1 MYRLRDGQWRT
12 DFRSTRMSATISKST
27 PILFVERI
35 EASLPFFEAVGF
47 VKVMDVPD
55 GDRLGFCILDCAG
68 VEVML
73 QSYALLAADMPALND
88 AARGRSFLFMEVPDL
103 AAVEAAL
110 TGHTVYMPRRS
121 TFYGSEETGFIEP
134 GGHYVT
140 FAQFAKE
147 S

>member
-1 MYRLRDGQWRT
+1 MSRT
-12 DFRSTRMSATISKST
+12 VRKST

-55 GDRLGFCILDCAG
+55 GDRFGFCILDCAG

-73 QSYALLAADMPALND
+73 QSCASLAADMRRA
-88 AARGRSFLFMEVPDL
+88 AARGRGFLFMEVPDL

-110 TGHTVYMPRRS
+110 AGHAVYMPRRS
-121 TFYGSEETGFIEP
+121 TFYGSEETGFIDP

-140 FAQFAKE
+140 FAQFAQGH
-147 S
+147 

>member
-1 MYRLRDGQWRT
+1 MSTTLRN
-12 DFRSTRMSATISKST
+12 ST

-73 QSYALLAADMPALND
+73 QSFASLAADMPALS
-88 AARGRSFLFMEVPDL
+88 ATARGRGFLFMEVPDL

-110 TGHTVYMPRRS
+110 AGHAVYMPRRS

-140 FAQFAKE
+140 FAQFAQGH
-147 S
+147 